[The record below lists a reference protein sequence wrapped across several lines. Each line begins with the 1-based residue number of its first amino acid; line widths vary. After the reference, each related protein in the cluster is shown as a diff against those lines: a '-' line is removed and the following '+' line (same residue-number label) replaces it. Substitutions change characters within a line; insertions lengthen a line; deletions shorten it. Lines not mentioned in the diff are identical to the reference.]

1 MTISLSTVRPDH
13 DDLVAGLQ
21 EVLTGASTWQDL
33 LTSSTGQTLIEAIAA
48 VGAYDQFSIQQGV
61 LNAFPTTASAE
72 SSIYA
77 ITQMLGIRLTRKAP
91 VEVTADISI
100 PAGELLIAAYSQF
113 SGAGSY
119 WYTPEAVVVTSTPQ
133 SITLRQGLVK
143 ALSLPGTGTDYQAF
157 VTQERGYLVA
167 DQDVLVYIN
176 GDQVPVLTTGLWE
189 AKQTP
194 GVQDITLPDGR
205 LGLVFGTDVFGS
217 KPGTSDVVNIFYAV
231 TSGTDAASLV
241 TNGEKITYS
250 LDTTVDLVC
259 TSSPTGGG
267 DEKAATV
274 YKSVSS
280 PLFGTF
286 GSGITKRQ
294 YVGTILEYPGVVDA
308 LTYAQRE
315 SNPKALVWMNLFRVV
330 ALTET
335 LWSASQIATFLEWLN
350 TRTMYSGRF
359 FFESPVAYDL
369 TLNIN
374 VFCSNVAALSQVQVN
389 VRNALLA
396 HFQEAA
402 GVLGRD
408 VYRSDIIDVAL
419 AADSS
424 IDYVVLNAPSSDLLL
439 SRRVVNTPT
448 YQVLAGGGSLAI
460 GSYDYAVSYISSFGA
475 GGIIAPSEWVS
486 VYNNAGSGRIK
497 LDWTAV
503 PNVSQYLVWGRTAAG
518 TLGVIATLSSATLTW
533 TDDGSVS
540 PVPPLLAID
549 TQPIYYAR
557 LPTGSLTVTAA
568 YSSRTLG
575 NG

>member
-21 EVLTGASTWQDL
+21 EVLTGAATWQDL

-91 VEVTADISI
+91 VEITADISI

-157 VTQERGYLVA
+157 VTQERGYLVS

-176 GDQVPVLTTGLWE
+176 GDQIPVLTTGLWE
-189 AKQTP
+189 AKRAP

-217 KPGTSDVVNIFYAV
+217 KPSTSDTVNIFYAV
-231 TSGTDAASLV
+231 TSGTDAAR
-241 TNGEKITYS
+241 EKITYS
-250 LDTTVDLVC
+250 LDSTVDIVC

-294 YVGTILEYPGVVDA
+294 YIGTILEYPGVIDA

-335 LWSASQIATFLEWLN
+335 AWSASQIETFLEWLN
-350 TRTMYSGRF
+350 NRTMYSGRF
-359 FFESPVAYDL
+359 FFESPSAYNL
-369 TLNIN
+369 TLNID

-396 HFQEAA
+396 HFQESA

-424 IDYVVLNAPSSDLLL
+424 IDYVVLNSPSSDLSL
-439 SRRVVNTPT
+439 SRKVVGTPT

-475 GGIIAPSEWVS
+475 GGTIAPSDWVS
-486 VYNNAGSGRIK
+486 VYNNANSGRIK
-497 LDWTAV
+497 LDWEAV

-518 TLGVIATLSSATLTW
+518 TLGVIATLSNATLTW

-557 LPTGSLTVTAA
+557 LPTGSLTVTAS
-568 YSSRTLG
+568 YSNRTLG